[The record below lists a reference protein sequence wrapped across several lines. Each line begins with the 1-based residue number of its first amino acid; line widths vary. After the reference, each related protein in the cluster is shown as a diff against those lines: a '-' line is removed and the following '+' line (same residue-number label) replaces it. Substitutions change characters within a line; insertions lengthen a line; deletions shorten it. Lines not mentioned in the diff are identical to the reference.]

1 MSLNSLINRN
11 NYIGNNAT
19 SSYSYTFKILKKQD
33 LSVIVREI
41 SSGQESIL
49 SEGDDFTVSGV
60 KNVSGGSI
68 SLVNDGQAWLS
79 SGSLSSNYTI
89 TLIRT
94 RELKQLTD
102 IKNQGD
108 FYPEIHE
115 DAFDGFVMNDQYLQD
130 QISRSAKLPTSI
142 DPALFNM
149 DIPANLVGSANR
161 SFITNDDGDG
171 WELGPTADEIANA
184 QIYAQAAEA
193 AQTAAENAQN
203 AAEAAQAGS
212 ELAEDGSQAAEINAA
227 ASAAAAAASAVS
239 AANNA
244 SASNWNDVIYKVF
257 ADSPVSIVQADS
269 GKLFSIDCTGGNVVV
284 NLPLISD
291 LDLSGPWSVG
301 FVKTDQTDNKIIIN
315 RSGSD
320 VISPSASSYEI
331 IVYNQGAVLI
341 PDTDPSPDKWEVL
354 KYGAMD
360 FLNSQMFS
368 ELVSD
373 PIAPPSGNLK
383 VFAKSG
389 KFYQRDSS
397 GKVSRLGG
405 GSGGGGG
412 IRWQSGQV
420 KGAILDTDIS
430 TNYTDYFVFN
440 PSELETVSGVYKVP
454 KSHETGAQ
462 KRMIVQVLAG
472 TTSISGK
479 KFKFEAVVSLAK
491 EGVYGLN
498 TRTVS
503 VEVGPITVA
512 GGYVLYNLDFDIT
525 STTGQINSVDVV
537 ANDALYITI
546 QRVAASSVE
555 LDDIVFLLPDNTEVY
570 DA

>member
-108 FYPEIHE
+108 FYPETHE

-161 SFITNDDGDG
+161 SFITNADGDG

-203 AAEAAQAGS
+203 AAEAA
-212 ELAEDGSQAAEINAA
+212 
-227 ASAAAAAASAVS
+227 
-239 AANNA
+239 A

-284 NLPLISD
+284 NLPLISG

-320 VISPSASSYEI
+320 VISPAASSYEI

-405 GSGGGGG
+405 GSGGGSGV
-412 IRWQSGQV
+412 RWQSGQV
-420 KGAILDTDIS
+420 RGAILDTNVG
-430 TNYTDYFVFN
+430 TNQTDYFVFN
-440 PSELETVSGVYKVP
+440 PSALESVSGVYKVP
-454 KSHETGAQ
+454 KSHETGTQ

-479 KFKFEAVVSLAK
+479 KFKFEAVVSMAK
-491 EGVYGLN
+491 EGIYGSN

-525 STTGQINSVDVV
+525 STTGQINSVDLV
-537 ANDALYITI
+537 ANDVLYITI